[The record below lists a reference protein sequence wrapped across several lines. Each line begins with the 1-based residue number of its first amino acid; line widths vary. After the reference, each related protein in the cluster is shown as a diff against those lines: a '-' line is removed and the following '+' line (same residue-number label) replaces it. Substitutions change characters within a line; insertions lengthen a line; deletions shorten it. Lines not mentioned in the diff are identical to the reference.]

1 MLGAE
6 ARTFNLFPRCWLLA
20 AGEKRGV
27 RSHRQTC
34 LSPSLLTSAVILWGP
49 AVVKPL
55 ILE

>member
-6 ARTFNLFPRCWLLA
+6 ARTFNLFPRCWREARCQIPQADLP
-20 AGEKRGV
+20 E
-27 RSHRQTC
+27 
-34 LSPSLLTSAVILWGP
+34 LLTSAVILWGP